1 MVWKEPG
8 QFVSEPIFVPRNTPQ
23 YNDADIGNGDNGTD
37 LVEEQTISEAGEES
51 GVIIFTL
58 LSSAL
63 QKYVQVQ

>member
-8 QFVSEPIFVPRNTPQ
+8 QFVSEPLFVPRNTPQ
-23 YNDADIGNGDNGTD
+23 YNDANIGNDVNATD
-37 LVEEQTISEAGEES
+37 SEEQPISEAGEES

>member
-8 QFVSEPIFVPRNTPQ
+8 QFVSEPLFVPRNTPQ
-23 YNDADIGNGDNGTD
+23 YNDADNGNDDNGSE
-37 LVEEQTISEAGEES
+37 LEEQIISEAGEDS

-63 QKYVQVQ
+63 QKYVQVE

>member
-8 QFVSEPIFVPRNTPQ
+8 QFVSEPLFVPRNTPQ
-23 YNDADIGNGDNGTD
+23 YNDANNGNDDNSTE
-37 LVEEQTISEAGEES
+37 LEEQTTSEAGEDS

-63 QKYVQVQ
+63 QKYVQVE

>member
-8 QFVSEPIFVPRNTPQ
+8 QFVSEPLFVPRNTPQ
-23 YNDADIGNGDNGTD
+23 YNDADNGNDDNGTE
-37 LVEEQTISEAGEES
+37 LEEQTISGAGEDS

-63 QKYVQVQ
+63 QKYVQVE

>member
-8 QFVSEPIFVPRNTPQ
+8 QFVSEPLFVPRNTPQ
-23 YNDADIGNGDNGTD
+23 YNDADNDNDDNGTE
-37 LVEEQTISEAGEES
+37 LEEKTISEAGEDS

-63 QKYVQVQ
+63 QKYVQVE

>member
-8 QFVSEPIFVPRNTPQ
+8 QFVSEPLFVPRHTSQ
-23 YNDADIGNGDNGTD
+23 YNDADNGNDDNGTE
-37 LVEEQTISEAGEES
+37 LEEQTIFEAREDS

-63 QKYVQVQ
+63 QKYVQVE

>member
-8 QFVSEPIFVPRNTPQ
+8 QFVSEPLFVPRNTPQ
-23 YNDADIGNGDNGTD
+23 YNDADNGNDDNGTE
-37 LVEEQTISEAGEES
+37 LEEQTIFEAREDS

-63 QKYVQVQ
+63 QKYVQVE

>member
-8 QFVSEPIFVPRNTPQ
+8 QFVSEPIFVPRNTPE

-37 LVEEQTISEAGEES
+37 LEEQTISEAGEES

-63 QKYVQVQ
+63 QKYVQVP